1 MAEIPRASAVRGK
14 IIRYIWTEGPTKG
27 KTYDHVFHGDGTVEW
42 HDVGSPD
49 VPSGAGASKA
59 SPSEKQAATPER
71 APYAAMEAAQEVY
84 CGVVSRALGLY
95 AHGRA
100 GLQDLADGRHRVRR
114 DHLGSGRGTLRG
126 DELGGDEEG

>member
-59 SPSEKQAATPER
+59 SPSEKKATTPER
-71 APYAAMEAAQEVY
+71 APYAAMEAAQDVYAVSYLAPSGYTLTVVLDFKTSRMVGIASSGTTWVPVAGRFEVMN
-84 CGVVSRALGLY
+84 
-95 AHGRA
+95 
-100 GLQDLADGRHRVRR
+100 
-114 DHLGSGRGTLRG
+114 
-126 DELGGDEEG
+126 

>member
-84 CGVVSRALGLY
+84 CVSYL
-95 AHGRA
+95 
-100 GLQDLADGRHRVRR
+100 VRR